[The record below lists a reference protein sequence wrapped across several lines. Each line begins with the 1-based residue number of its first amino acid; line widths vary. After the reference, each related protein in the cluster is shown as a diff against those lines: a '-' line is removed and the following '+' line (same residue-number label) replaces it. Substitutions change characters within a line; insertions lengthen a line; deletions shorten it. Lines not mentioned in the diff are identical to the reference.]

1 VAATLE
7 RSSPQE
13 RWFYA
18 VMATLLV
25 AVIGAGFTPTFYA
38 RGAFYELP
46 PLSWAAL
53 LHGVAGT
60 LWLVLFLLQAWLVVA
75 GRLQWH
81 RALGMAGVVLAPL
94 FVLSGAAV
102 ITGVE
107 RSHLY
112 DSAATLAA
120 HVYANGAPTAAFGVL
135 ALAGLWQR
143 RVPAR
148 HKRFML
154 LAAIALLPPGTGRL
168 FGPLGLSFLNVPV
181 YIGVLFLAPLYDFW
195 QRGRPHAV
203 SLVGAIALT
212 LIELTTDWW
221 LAVIGS

>member
-1 VAATLE
+1 VAVTPE
-7 RSSPQE
+7 SSSPQE

-18 VMATLLV
+18 TLATLLV

-60 LWLVLFLLQAWLVVA
+60 AWLALFLIQAWLVAV
-75 GRLQWH
+75 GRQRWH
-81 RALGMAGVVLAPL
+81 RMLGMAGVALAPL
-94 FVLSGAAV
+94 FVLSGAMV

-107 RSHLY
+107 RGHSF
-112 DSAATLAA
+112 DSAMDLAA
-120 HVYANGAPTAAFGVL
+120 HAYANGAPTVAFGAL

-148 HKRFML
+148 HKRCMV
-154 LAAIALLPPGTGRL
+154 LAALALLPPGTGRL
-168 FGPLGLSFLNVPV
+168 LGPLGLSYLNVPV
-181 YIGVLFLAPLYDFW
+181 YLGALSVLPIYDLW
-195 QRGRPHAV
+195 VRGRPHAV
-203 SLVGAIALT
+203 SLLGALALT
-212 LIELTTDWW
+212 AIELSTDWW
-221 LAVIGS
+221 LGLIGS

>member
-1 VAATLE
+1 VAVTPE
-7 RSSPQE
+7 STSPQE

-18 VMATLLV
+18 ALATLLV
-25 AVIGAGFTPTFYA
+25 IVIGAGFTPTFYA
-38 RGAFYELP
+38 RGAFYDLP

-60 LWLVLFLLQAWLVVA
+60 LWLLLFLIQAWLVVV
-75 GRLQWH
+75 GRQRWH
-81 RALGMAGVVLAPL
+81 RALGLAGVALAPL
-94 FVLSGAAV
+94 FVVSGAAV

-112 DSAATLAA
+112 DSVMDLAA

-148 HKRFML
+148 HKRFMV

-168 FGPLGLSFLNVPV
+168 LGPLGLSYLNVPV
-181 YIGVLFLAPLYDFW
+181 YLGALLVMPIYDLW

-203 SLVGAIALT
+203 SWIGAVALAA
-212 LIELTTDWW
+212 IELSTDWW